1 MAQNESPKPSATTQQ
16 KESQG
21 KEKLNNIK
29 GQKDGG
35 SLGFKETITVQKVN

>member
-21 KEKLNNIK
+21 REKLTNNK
-29 GQKDGG
+29 GRKDGG
-35 SLGFKETITVQKVN
+35 LHFKEIITVQKVN

>member
-1 MAQNESPKPSATTQQ
+1 MAEERKTIVTTQQ

-21 KEKLNNIK
+21 KEKLTNNK

-35 SLGFKETITVQKVN
+35 LHFKEVITVQKVN

>member
-1 MAQNESPKPSATTQQ
+1 MAEDKKPMNVTQQ

-21 KEKLNNIK
+21 KEKMTNSK
-29 GQKDGG
+29 GREDGG